1 MLVLHHNLQ
10 SRKCKKIKVYKMSN
24 SLEDMIG
31 KDLSKFRIGYVYQV
45 KQVDTSDDGDWDD
58 LITLYFRLEKDA
70 EKAKSDYEYEIVD
83 GVVKPKNKCKAELK
97 KVLALIGPQDFTPLP
112 EDAKSYVFDSPGEKI

>member
-1 MLVLHHNLQ
+1 
-10 SRKCKKIKVYKMSN
+10 MSN
-24 SLEDMIG
+24 SPKDMIG

-58 LITLYFRLEKDA
+58 LITLFFRLEKDA
-70 EKAKSDYEYEIVD
+70 EKAKSDYEHEIVGGIVRPRD
-83 GVVKPKNKCKAELK
+83 RCKAEIK

-112 EDAKSYVFDSPGEKI
+112 EDAKSFVFNSPGEKI